1 MRLIVTKRADDKGAS
16 AIRSD
21 GKEGAEEKTPGK
33 TPASVGQHLR
43 RR

>member
-1 MRLIVTKRADDKGAS
+1 MRLIVTKKADDKDAS

-33 TPASVGQHLR
+33 TPASGCQHVR